1 MIKTAC
7 YIHIPFCDHKCIYCD
22 FYSIITSDNIQS
34 FLRALKKEITHY
46 AEKYSEGR
54 ELISIYF
61 GGGTPS
67 LMEPNYISEII
78 EVVKSNFVVRNDA
91 EITVETNPGTVS
103 NEKMKM
109 FREIGINRISIGIQ
123 SFDNED
129 LKFLTRIHNSE
140 IAIRTV
146 NAAAETGFENI
157 SLDLIFNL
165 PGQTKKKWKKNLEQA
180 IRLPIKHI
188 SAYSL
193 ILERGTI
200 LNKMVLDGKV
210 KIEDADYDAEL
221 YETTIEF
228 LTSNGFYQYEVSN
241 FARPGFEC
249 VHNNAY
255 WHYKDYFGF
264 GTSAHS
270 FINSKRWWNFS
281 SLKMYND
288 KVAKSGNAVAGSEAI
303 STENAVNE
311 YIMLE
316 LRSSGLNLKKFGNR
330 FGSEIEEW
338 LKKKY
343 PYFELL
349 KIQNFVTIDD
359 NILKLTSKGYAVC
372 DEILAEI
379 L

>member
-1 MIKTAC
+1 MIETAC

-22 FYSIITSDNIQS
+22 FYSIITSDNIQF
-34 FLRALKKEITHY
+34 FLKTLKKEISHY

-54 ELISIYF
+54 ELISIFF

-67 LMEPNYISEII
+67 LMEPEYISQII
-78 EVVKSNFVVRNDA
+78 ETVKVNYTVKKDA
-91 EITVETNPGTVS
+91 EITLEANPGTVS
-103 NEKMKM
+103 LEKMKM
-109 FREIGINRISIGIQ
+109 FLEIGINRISIGIQ
-123 SFDNED
+123 SFDNKD

-140 IAIRTV
+140 TAIKTV
-146 NAAAETGFENI
+146 YDAAEVGFGNI

-165 PGQTKKKWKKNLEQA
+165 SGQTKKKWLKNLEQA
-180 IRLPIKHI
+180 VELPVKHI

-221 YETTIEF
+221 YQSTIKF

-255 WHYKDYFGF
+255 WHYTDYFGF

-270 FINSKRWWNFS
+270 FIDGKRWWNYS

-288 KVAKSGNAVAGSEAI
+288 KVEKSGIAVAGSEII
-303 STENAVNE
+303 SAEQAVNE
-311 YIMLE
+311 YVMLE
-316 LRSSGLNLKKFGNR
+316 LRSSGLNLKNFENR
-330 FGSEIEEW
+330 FGSETEEW

-343 PYFELL
+343 PYFGLL
-349 KIQNFVTIDD
+349 KNQNFVTIDEG
-359 NILKLTSKGYAVC
+359 IIKLTSKGYAVC

>member
-1 MIKTAC
+1 MIETAC

-34 FLRALKKEITHY
+34 FLEYLKKEISHY
-46 AEKYSEGR
+46 AEKYSDGR

-67 LMEPNYISEII
+67 LMEPEYLSQVIH
-78 EVVKSNFVVRNDA
+78 VLKANFVVRKDA
-91 EITVETNPGTVS
+91 EVTMETNPGTVS
-103 NEKMKM
+103 LEKMKM
-109 FREIGINRISIGIQ
+109 FRQIGINRISIGIQ

-129 LKFLTRIHNSE
+129 LNFLTRIHNSE
-140 IAIRTV
+140 TAIKTV
-146 NAAAETGFENI
+146 KEAAEAGFENI

-180 IRLPIKHI
+180 IKLPVKHI

-210 KIEDADYDAEL
+210 KIQDEDYDAKL
-221 YETTIEF
+221 YQTTIDF
-228 LTSNGFYQYEVSN
+228 LTSKGFYQYEVSN
-241 FARPGFEC
+241 FAKPGFEC
-249 VHNNAY
+249 LHNNAY
-255 WHYKDYFGF
+255 WHYTDYFGF

-270 FINSKRWWNFS
+270 FIDGKRWWNFS
-281 SLKMYND
+281 SLKMYNN
-288 KVAKSGNAVAGSEAI
+288 KVEKSGNAVAGSETI
-303 STENAVNE
+303 SAEQAVNE
-311 YIMLE
+311 YVMLE

-330 FGSEIEEW
+330 FGIEADEW
-338 LKKKY
+338 LKNKY

-349 KIQNFVTIDD
+349 KNKNFVTID
-359 NILKLTSKGYAVC
+359 NSTVRLTSRGYAIC